1 MKKYCY
7 TTIDCILI
15 SSLIVTLICS
25 LIISIE
31 VFYYKNN
38 KHKKTFSSWQL
49 PMLFALL
56 VEIYV

>member
-1 MKKYCY
+1 MKNYCY

-15 SSLIVTLICS
+15 TSLIVTLICS

-31 VFYYKNN
+31 VFYYKN
-38 KHKKTFSSWQL
+38 KKYKKTFSSWQL

-56 VEIYV
+56 VDIYV